1 LELTDG
7 SLALGTVDPVVPVDP
22 EVPVGPVVPVVE
34 PVEPVEPT
42 GALAP
47 PLAALADAAAPVPSA
62 QSRTTTKNSV

>member
-1 LELTDG
+1 
-7 SLALGTVDPVVPVDP
+7 VPVDP

>member
-1 LELTDG
+1 
-7 SLALGTVDPVVPVDP
+7 VPVDP
-22 EVPVGPVVPVVE
+22 EVPVGPVVPVVAPVA

>member
-1 LELTDG
+1 
-7 SLALGTVDPVVPVDP
+7 
-22 EVPVGPVVPVVE
+22 VPVVE